1 MFLLEIIS
9 YVVHSFEER
18 QVIKIDFLGE
28 QDIVPH
34 KEGNVGGGSCLCCS
48 LDLSIDCV
56 LLFWYVHQA
65 AIELRDLVTCLI

>member
-34 KEGNVGGGSCLCCS
+34 KEGNVGGGSCLC
-48 LDLSIDCV
+48 
-56 LLFWYVHQA
+56 A
-65 AIELRDLVTCLI
+65 AVWIFP